1 MTPINF
7 LKSLKLKTEKPRKR
21 PMSAESSP
29 RTVTTRKLKLWQ
41 KRIKQTKIWR

>member
-1 MTPINF
+1 MTQINF

-41 KRIKQTKIWR
+41 KRIKQTKIWL